1 MRNGPLKVLFCQ
13 FSFFHSFI
21 CEIDIVKNIM
31 KQPPILRQILKIL
44 LKFDYATKFYDDEI
58 FDSKMAAR
66 LLHIF
71 KFV

>member
-1 MRNGPLKVLFCQ
+1 
-13 FSFFHSFI
+13 
-21 CEIDIVKNIM
+21 M

-44 LKFDYATKFYDDEI
+44 LKFDYATKSYDDEI